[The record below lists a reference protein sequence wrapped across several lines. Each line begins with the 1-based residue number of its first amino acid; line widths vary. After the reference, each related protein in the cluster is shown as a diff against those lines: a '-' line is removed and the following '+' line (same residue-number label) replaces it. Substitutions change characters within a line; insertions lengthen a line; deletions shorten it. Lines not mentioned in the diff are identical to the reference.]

1 MNKSKLDQLLSFAM
15 AAVKD
20 MAAIKKPY
28 DRRDAADL
36 TEAQR
41 ERIAT
46 AEMAV
51 YKDVTSVVGYT
62 HDPDVKDTLN
72 ELRLSV
78 GDETLIDSP
87 LGSLKA
93 LAKSYAE
100 TGLAADEAKATRMA
114 EAYKISVADHQ
125 RQKIQER
132 GV

>member
-1 MNKSKLDQLLSFAM
+1 MKKSKADKFFDFAM

-41 ERIAT
+41 ERVAT

-51 YKDVTSVVGYT
+51 YKDVISVVGYT
-62 HDPDVKDTLN
+62 HDPDVKETLS
-72 ELRLSV
+72 ELRLTV

-93 LAKSYAE
+93 LAKTYAE
-100 TGLAADEAKATRMA
+100 TGLASDEAKATRMA
-114 EAYKISVADHQ
+114 EAYKVSIADHQ
-125 RQKIQER
+125 RQKIRER